1 MFCTFTEL
9 YAFSCSLLCFIVYGL
24 FIFIVLSVFL
34 IVLSV
39 FGYLNSLS
47 FILAMV
53 LVLYCVNCSMGVSLF
68 SHSSPAFL

>member
-39 FGYLNSLS
+39 CWLFEFFILYFGNGAS
-47 FILAMV
+47 FILCQLLNGGFIV
-53 LVLYCVNCSMGVSLF
+53 LSF
-68 SHSSPAFL
+68 